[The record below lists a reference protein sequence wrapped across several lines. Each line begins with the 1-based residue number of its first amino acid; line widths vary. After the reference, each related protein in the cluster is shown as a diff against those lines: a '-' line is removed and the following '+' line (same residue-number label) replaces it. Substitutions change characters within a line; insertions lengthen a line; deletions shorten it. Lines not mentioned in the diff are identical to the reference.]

1 MSVIG
6 TSHTFAQL
14 DPDEMGFFNHLSVG
28 VSAGTDGI
36 GIQLAAPLSPHFSL
50 RAGYSFFPNI
60 DIKADIDLGKN
71 PAFINGEGQ
80 KIDLSIDTKL
90 NQGNVLFDYYPSL
103 NSSFHITAGAYFGNS
118 NILSVGNKEQFI
130 RSELHGKAGINLAS
144 EADPEYTIVTD
155 ADGNIKVDL
164 SVNSLR
170 PYLGIGFGR
179 AVPRKR
185 IGLQFDLGVQFWG
198 TPKVK
203 TNLMYKDYSQ
213 GEYVRRYEKV
223 DHNRIT
229 NPGSDYKDIKDNLKD
244 LSKLAVYPMLT
255 LRLNGRLF

>member
-6 TSHTFAQL
+6 TSQTFAQL

-36 GIQLAAPLSPHFSL
+36 GIQLAAPLSPKFSL
-50 RAGYSFFPNI
+50 RAGYSFFPTI
-60 DIKADIDLGKN
+60 DINEDIDLGKN
-71 PAFINGEGQ
+71 PAFINPTKQ
-80 KIDLSIDTKL
+80 IIDLDLDTKM
-90 NQGNVLFDYYPSL
+90 NQANILVDFYPSL
-103 NSSFHITAGAYFGNS
+103 RSSFHITAGAYFGS
-118 NILSVGNKEQFI
+118 SDILSVGNKGQFI

-144 EADPEYTIVTD
+144 ETDPEYTIVTD
-155 ADGNIKVDL
+155 ANGNVKLDL
-164 SVNSLR
+164 SVNSVR
-170 PYLGIGFGR
+170 PYIGIGFGR

-198 TPKVK
+198 SPKVK

-213 GEYVRRYEKV
+213 GEYVMRYEKV
-223 DHNRIT
+223 NHNRIT
-229 NPGSDYKDIKDNLKD
+229 NPDKDYQDIKDNLKK
-244 LSKLAVYPMLT
+244 LSKLGVYPMLT